1 MSSKTI
7 QITLQV
13 GFGDPLLGTS
23 LQDTVRIHGTNGK
36 KTRIK
41 NNPDPVIR
49 GTPGQTHGRTALGK
63 CTPLRTGAT
72 HSGAPAIYRKP
83 EPRQHTM
90 LIPTG
95 PNRRE
100 TQTAAPTL
108 TQFQALV
115 GEMRKTPPSLTGRPE
130 KWMNICSGNTNEP
143 KATGDD
149 TCVSPLAVYAVL

>member
-1 MSSKTI
+1 MSSRTI

-13 GFGDPLLGTS
+13 GFGDQPLVTS
-23 LQDTVRIHGTNGK
+23 SRDTVRILGTSGT

-41 NNPDPVIR
+41 NNMDPLIL
-49 GTPGQTHGRTALGK
+49 GTLGQTHGRTTLGK

-72 HSGAPAIYRKP
+72 HSGAPARRRKP

-100 TQTAAPTL
+100 TQTAAPTQ

-130 KWMNICSGNTNEP
+130 KWMNTCFGNTNEP

-149 TCVSPLAVYAVL
+149 ICVSPLVVYAVL